1 MLLGHAVGGM
11 CDVMIQDHPMGIK
24 MGFARP
30 FMASDVTSC
39 LNLDKIQALKLLS
52 WIYDTESTQI
62 FVCRSKG
69 HKNFSFF
76 LPPKIIRV

>member
-1 MLLGHAVGGM
+1 MVRGLVHAEILTTRMLLGHAVGGM

-39 LNLDKIQALKLLS
+39 LHLDKIQAL
-52 WIYDTESTQI
+52 TQRAPK
-62 FVCRSKG
+62 FCVQVKRS
-69 HKNFSFF
+69 
-76 LPPKIIRV
+76 